1 MRLASLRGR
10 GVVLPGG
17 EGGPLLAH
25 DVSRLSEGRI
35 GPDPMAMYGAV
46 DEIRSLLAAA
56 DPEAALPVTVEELD
70 APVPCPSAVVA
81 IGLNYAEHAH
91 ESGFE
96 APEGLPPVFTKWPSS
111 ITGAHGDVVLPDG
124 SVDWEV
130 EVVAVLGRT
139 LHRAQEHEVA
149 AALAGITV
157 GQDLSER
164 ERQLRGPA
172 PQFGLAK
179 SFPGFSPIGPWVVT
193 LDDAPDLDDLSLG
206 CAVDGEV
213 VQDGTTAHLLHSV
226 ARAIAQLSEVL
237 SFQPGDLVFTGTPDG
252 VGMARKP
259 PRFLADGQILTTWVS
274 GVGRM
279 EHRLVAGE

>member
-1 MRLASLRGR
+1 MRMASSAGR

-17 EGGPLLAH
+17 AEGPLH
-25 DVSRLSEGRI
+25 GWDVATLSEGRI
-35 GPDPMAMYGAV
+35 GPDPMAMYATV
-46 DEIRSLLAAA
+46 DELRSLVAAA
-56 DPEAALPVTVEELD
+56 DPSTATPVALEELE
-70 APVPCPSAVVA
+70 APVPRPSSVVA
-81 IGLNYAEHAH
+81 IGLNYAEHAL

-96 APEGLPPVFTKWPSS
+96 PPADLPPVFTKWPSS
-111 ITGAHGDVVLPDG
+111 ITGAHGEVVLPEG

-139 LHRAQEHEVA
+139 LHRASPQEAV
-149 AALAGITV
+149 AALAGVTV

-164 ERQLRGPA
+164 DRQLRGPA

-193 LDDAPDLDDLSLG
+193 LDDAPPLDDLALG

-213 VQDGTTAHLLHSV
+213 VQDGTTAKLLYPI
-226 ARAIAQLSEVL
+226 ARAIAELSQVL
-237 SFQPGDLVFTGTPDG
+237 TFSPGDLVFTGTPDG
-252 VGMARKP
+252 VGMALDP
-259 PRFLADGQILTTWVS
+259 PRFLRPGQTLTTWVT

-279 EHRLVAGE
+279 EHRLVTG